1 MLLFTGIERES
12 SQSEMI
18 CENLVT
24 MVFVGL
30 LCTDVQSKIGKVCSF
45 KASWCIVNS
54 NFSESYFCIRFR
66 YKVKCNHDRE
76 QEQYP
81 PPTILIALQ
90 ASQNFSPF
98 RFLSLDFYCA
108 GLQCYRKDPLG
119 HISSIVT
126 FLHLHLSAKNLY

>member
-30 LCTDVQSKIGKVCSF
+30 LGTDVQSKIGKVCSF
-45 KASWCIVNS
+45 KASFVAHGTVNS

-66 YKVKCNHDRE
+66 YKVKYNHARE

-81 PPTILIALQ
+81 PPSPTIPIALQ
-90 ASQNFSPF
+90 ASQN
-98 RFLSLDFYCA
+98 
-108 GLQCYRKDPLG
+108 
-119 HISSIVT
+119 
-126 FLHLHLSAKNLY
+126 